1 MTGFDEDDDQ
11 PTMEE
16 ILDFSYDQSIN
27 RALDEIIL
35 AAESMRILI
44 AQHSPALRDYDTLQK
59 HAHTID
65 FYSRSLPENL
75 EKMGDNHRVVKV

>member
-1 MTGFDEDDDQ
+1 MMGFDEDDAQ
-11 PTMEE
+11 PTMED
-16 ILDFSYDQSIN
+16 ILDFAFDNSIS

-35 AAESMRILI
+35 AAESMRISM

-65 FYSRSLPENL
+65 FYSRSLTENL
-75 EKMGDNHRVVKV
+75 EKSRNG